1 MILSFLFLTNLLSI
15 PPSSST
21 TCSLQAIDITFDFD
35 VQYQNDDTLAV
46 TADLVIALD
55 KGANVDDYIT
65 AFKCTGTAGSLT
77 ADASALENDDIL
89 QVCIFSSLGNTVAIQ
104 KVESLLLTQAN
115 TGQTFSVMQAGG
127 TVANPTLSTITV
139 DNEETF
145 VETIVPSRFF
155 DTSDTI
161 AVSGTVEV
169 DFATLGAVT
178 RRLVAFG
185 NNRLGSNDRKM
196 IEAPFEDADLPQET
210 TDAKF
215 NFDVPVEKASTED
228 QFIDMN
234 SGSTISAA
242 AGALAAV
249 AVSYL
254 W

>member
-1 MILSFLFLTNLLSI
+1 M
-15 PPSSST
+15 
-21 TCSLQAIDITFDFD
+21 QALDIDFDFD
-35 VQYQNDDTLAV
+35 VQFDETPGGNPTFAATQDSENDVAG
-46 TADLVIALD
+46 TAD
-55 KGANVDDYIT
+55 VDDYIT
-65 AFKCTGTAGSLT
+65 AFKCTGTSAPRSVDAT
-77 ADASALENDDIL
+77 ALANDNIL
-89 QVCIFSSLGNTVAIQ
+89 QVCITSDLGNTVAIQ
-104 KVESLLLTQAN
+104 KVKTLILSQ
-115 TGQTFSVMQAGG
+115 TGTTDFSVMNADLGG
-127 TVANPTLSTITV
+127 TVANTELSTVTDNISETV
-139 DNEETF
+139 VN
-145 VETIVPSRFF
+145 TIVPARFF
-155 DTSDTI
+155 DSSDNI
-161 AVSGTVEV
+161 AVSGVVEV
-169 DFATLGAVT
+169 DFATGGVVT

-228 QFIDMN
+228 QFVDMN